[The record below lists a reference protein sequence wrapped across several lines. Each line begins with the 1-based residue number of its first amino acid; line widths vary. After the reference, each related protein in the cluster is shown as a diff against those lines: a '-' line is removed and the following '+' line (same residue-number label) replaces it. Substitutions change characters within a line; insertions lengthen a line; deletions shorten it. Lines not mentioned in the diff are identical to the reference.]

1 MGHPG
6 IFFVYFRAFLI
17 TISIKQIENSI
28 DGVLGIRT
36 RSRRMVGA
44 DDTTELWRQPTSKK
58 LFATAQNVQR
68 FYLTEPNGIKLMNGK
83 LIGSIYVYFALIP
96 RVGVRLQG
104 VEHSLQQRRR
114 KIGGQRE
121 NAPRVAVQ
129 DRVGC
134 LVHRRERLQDDA
146 LAAADVGQVL
156 QESARQV
163 AEFAA
168 RLDRAEVVEV
178 RLVDLVRRMPKCQS
192 GL

>member
-28 DGVLGIRT
+28 D
-36 RSRRMVGA
+36 
-44 DDTTELWRQPTSKK
+44 
-58 LFATAQNVQR
+58 
-68 FYLTEPNGIKLMNGK
+68 GIKLMNGK

-178 RLVDLVRRMPKCQS
+178 RLVDLVRRMPKMSIRFITSYCRHWW
-192 GL
+192 L

>member
-28 DGVLGIRT
+28 DGVLRIQT

-44 DDTTELWRQPTSKK
+44 DDTTELWRPPTSKK
-58 LFATAQNVQR
+58 LFATAQNVQS